1 MRGKTFQNLLATSAL
16 ALGLLGSI
24 SSVKAQSS
32 PIQTTHRTQVLR
44 VGVVDGTQ
52 PCSYQDSWVWEGL
65 AINVWS
71 SLAHF
76 ESLPYVLIQAP
87 STRSLLEM
95 TQSGEVDVGV
105 GCINITPERYGKYK
119 FTIPIQEDG
128 QGVLVTRKHNF
139 IVPIIR
145 SAVLNPAWIRLLV
158 ATFISISALTICV
171 WFIEGHHTSVE
182 RHPRVIAHRLVKI
195 FTILITGEGDSDIV
209 DSTPGR
215 GVILLAWIVRG
226 VVGAAIVTVLTV
238 NVLND
243 IKGSMTM
250 PVKSL
255 KDLELLK
262 VGFRP
267 GTASDDL
274 LKELDVKQKVE
285 IKSITQS
292 IDLFAQGKIDAL
304 VADQLQLEY
313 AKSKLDE
320 RGVTSLILL
329 SNTNPE
335 SQAFAISPKLD
346 LDTVNKINLGIIH
359 FKRTGQILKHRN
371 SILAEQDNQSCALF

>member
-1 MRGKTFQNLLATSAL
+1 M
-16 ALGLLGSI
+16 
-24 SSVKAQSS
+24 
-32 PIQTTHRTQVLR
+32 
-44 VGVVDGTQ
+44 
-52 PCSYQDSWVWEGL
+52 
-65 AINVWS
+65 
-71 SLAHF
+71 
-76 ESLPYVLIQAP
+76 
-87 STRSLLEM
+87 TR
-95 TQSGEVDVGV
+95 SGEVDVGV
-105 GCINITPERYGKYK
+105 GCINITPERYGEYK

-128 QGVLVTRKHNF
+128 QGVLVTRKQNF
-139 IVPIIR
+139 VIPIIR
-145 SAVLNPAWIRLLV
+145 SAVFNPAWVRLLV

-171 WFIEGHHTSVE
+171 WFIEGHHASVE
-182 RHPRVIAHRLVKI
+182 KRPRVIAHRLVKI

-243 IKGSMTM
+243 IKGSMTI

-262 VGFRP
+262 VGYRP

-274 LKELDVKQKVE
+274 LKDLDIKQKVE

-292 IDLFAQGKIDAL
+292 IDLFIHGKIDAL

-313 AKSKLDE
+313 AKSKLDQ
-320 RGVTSLILL
+320 RDITSLILL

-346 LDTVNKINLGIIH
+346 TNIANKINLGIIH
-359 FKRTGQILKHRN
+359 FKRTGQILKIRN
-371 SILAEQDNQSCALF
+371 SILAEQNDQSCVLF